1 MLTTD
6 STAACKGTK
15 QSPIQIPTD
24 SAFPSI
30 ADVDRSI
37 FTYTTITSDGSNTRV
52 INNGH
57 TIQVAFPSDYK
68 PNVTA
73 VVKGDISTTVITSQ
87 LSINDT
93 GTRVRLTPVQ
103 LHFHTY
109 SEHTL
114 GGVRYPLEMHIVH
127 LVYKDVLPGCGTG
140 GCIAV
145 LGVLFEVT
153 NEAKGP
159 EFLDTIFKNMPM
171 QENASLTVIVLL
183 QLPS

>member
-1 MLTTD
+1 ML
-6 STAACKGTK
+6 SWYA
-15 QSPIQIPTD
+15 
-24 SAFPSI
+24 
-30 ADVDRSI
+30 
-37 FTYTTITSDGSNTRV
+37 
-52 INNGH
+52 
-57 TIQVAFPSDYK
+57 
-68 PNVTA
+68 VTHHA
-73 VVKGDISTTVITSQ
+73 SLV
-87 LSINDT
+87 LSC
-93 GTRVRLTPVQ
+93 
-103 LHFHTY
+103 HA
-109 SEHTL
+109 
-114 GGVRYPLEMHIVH
+114 GVRYPLEMHIVH